1 MAVVKFVT
9 SGSPMNNIFPY
20 IMKEEKTE
28 QKLIS
33 GINCMPETAM
43 EEFINVKKQ
52 FGKIDGRQYYHVVQS
67 FSPDDNISPETAHEI
82 GLKFAQCFGNYQ
94 MVIATHIDRN
104 HIHNH
109 IVFNSVNF
117 ENGNKFHQ
125 TRDEMIQA
133 KEYSNKICE
142 EYGLSLTEA
151 KATRY
156 NIPKWKRKLKS
167 KLEYAMKNSS
177 SKEEFIYLLEQSG
190 VTVNW
195 QENRK
200 YITFTTDD
208 KHKCRGNKLFDERF
222 LKENL
227 EIYFELGGCD
237 SIISEEYQEY
247 ETPQTGTISNDL
259 FNLIGNLLDLEM
271 QNNTKRKW
279 MPHHSKQEIEKLIAQ
294 GQKITNEDY
303 DEEYDEYHGL
313 SMIW

>member
-1 MAVVKFVT
+1 MAIVKFVT

-43 EEFINVKKQ
+43 EEFIAVKKQ
-52 FGKIDGRQYYHVVQS
+52 FGKTDGRQYYHVVQS

-82 GLKFAQCFGNYQ
+82 GLKFAQYFGNYQ
-94 MVIATHIDRN
+94 MVIATHTDRN

-117 ENGNKFHQ
+117 ENGKKFHQ

-133 KEYSNKICE
+133 KQYSNKICE
-142 EYGLSLTEA
+142 EYGLTLTEV

-156 NIPKWKRKLKS
+156 NMPQWKRKLKS
-167 KLEYAMKNSS
+167 KLDYAMKNSS
-177 SKEEFIYLLEQSG
+177 SKAEFIFILEQLG

-195 QENRK
+195 QKNHK

-208 KHKCRGNKLFDERF
+208 KHKCRDNKLFDERF

-237 SIISEEYQEY
+237 SSISEEYIEY
-247 ETPQTGTISNDL
+247 ETPQTGIISDDL

-271 QNNTKRKW
+271 QKNSKRKW
-279 MPHHSKQEIEKLIAQ
+279 MPHHSKKEIEKLIAQ

-303 DEEYDEYHGL
+303 DDEYDEYHGIG
-313 SMIW
+313 MFM

>member
-20 IMKEEKTE
+20 IMKKEKTE

-33 GINCMPETAM
+33 GINCVPENAM
-43 EEFINVKKQ
+43 QEFIAVKKQ
-52 FGKIDGRQYYHVVQS
+52 FGKTEGRQYYHVVQS

-82 GLKFAQCFGNYQ
+82 GLKFAEYFGNYQ
-94 MVIATHIDRN
+94 MVVTTHIDRN

-109 IVFNSVNF
+109 IVFNSVNL
-117 ENGNKFHQ
+117 ENGKKFHQ
-125 TRDEMIQA
+125 SRDEMIQA
-133 KEYSNKICE
+133 KEYSNKLCQD
-142 EYGLSLTEA
+142 YGLTLTEA

-156 NIPKWKRKLKS
+156 NMPKWKRLLKK

-177 SKEEFIYLLEQSG
+177 SKEEFIFILEQLG

-208 KHKCRGNKLFDERF
+208 KHKCRDNKLFDERF

-247 ETPQTGTISNDL
+247 ETPQTGIISDDL

-279 MPHHSKQEIEKLIAQ
+279 MPHHSKKEIEKLIAQ

-303 DEEYDEYHGL
+303 DNDYDEYHGFGM
-313 SMIW
+313 SW

>member
-1 MAVVKFVT
+1 M
-9 SGSPMNNIFPY
+9 
-20 IMKEEKTE
+20 
-28 QKLIS
+28 
-33 GINCMPETAM
+33 
-43 EEFINVKKQ
+43 
-52 FGKIDGRQYYHVVQS
+52 VQS

-82 GLKFAQCFGNYQ
+82 GLKFAEYFGNYQ
-94 MVIATHIDRN
+94 MVIATHTDRK

-117 ENGNKFHQ
+117 ENGKKFHQ
-125 TRDEMIQA
+125 SRDEMIQV

-142 EYGLSLTEA
+142 EYGITLTEA

-156 NIPKWKRKLKS
+156 NMPKWKRKLKS
-167 KLEYAMKNSS
+167 KLDYAMKHSS
-177 SKEEFIYLLEQSG
+177 SKEEFIYLLERLG

-208 KHKCRGNKLFDERF
+208 KHKCRDNKLFDERF

-247 ETPQTGTISNDL
+247 ETPQIGIISDDL

-271 QNNTKRKW
+271 QNNSKRKW
-279 MPHHSKQEIEKLIAQ
+279 MPHHSKKEIEKLIAQ
-294 GQKITNEDY
+294 GQKISNEDY
-303 DEEYDEYHGL
+303 DDEYDEYHGIG
-313 SMIW
+313 MFM

>member
-1 MAVVKFVT
+1 
-9 SGSPMNNIFPY
+9 MNNIFPY

-33 GINCMPETAM
+33 GINCVPENAM
-43 EEFINVKKQ
+43 QEFIAVKKQ
-52 FGKIDGRQYYHVVQS
+52 FGKTDGRQYYHVVQS
-67 FSPDDNISPETAHEI
+67 FSPDDNITSETAHEI
-82 GLKFAQCFGNYQ
+82 GLKFAKYFGDFQ
-94 MVIATHIDRN
+94 MVVATHTDRN

-117 ENGNKFHQ
+117 ENGKKFHQ
-125 TRDEMIQA
+125 SRDEMIQA
-133 KEYSNKICE
+133 KEYSNKLCQ

-156 NIPKWKRKLKS
+156 NMPKWKRVLKKKLD
-167 KLEYAMKNSS
+167 YAIKHSS
-177 SKEEFIYLLEQSG
+177 SKAEFIYLLERLG

-195 QENRK
+195 QDDHK

-208 KHKCRGNKLFDERF
+208 KHKCRDNKLFDERF

-237 SIISEEYQEY
+237 SIISEEYQE
-247 ETPQTGTISNDL
+247 PQTGIISDDL
-259 FNLIGNLLDLEM
+259 FNLIGNLLDLEI

-279 MPHHSKQEIEKLIAQ
+279 MPHHSKKEIEKLIAQ

-303 DEEYDEYHGL
+303 DNDYDEYHGL
-313 SMIW
+313 TMSW

>member
-1 MAVVKFVT
+1 
-9 SGSPMNNIFPY
+9 
-20 IMKEEKTE
+20 
-28 QKLIS
+28 
-33 GINCMPETAM
+33 
-43 EEFINVKKQ
+43 
-52 FGKIDGRQYYHVVQS
+52 
-67 FSPDDNISPETAHEI
+67 
-82 GLKFAQCFGNYQ
+82 
-94 MVIATHIDRN
+94 MVIATHTDRN

-117 ENGNKFHQ
+117 ENGKKFHQ

-133 KEYSNKICE
+133 KQYSNKICE

-156 NIPKWKRKLKS
+156 NMPKWKRKLKR
-167 KLEYAMKNSS
+167 KVEYAMKNSS
-177 SKEEFIYLLEQSG
+177 SKAEFIFILEQLG

-195 QENRK
+195 QDNRK

-208 KHKCRGNKLFDERF
+208 KHKCRDNKLFDERF

-247 ETPQTGTISNDL
+247 ETPQTGIISDDL

-271 QNNTKRKW
+271 QNNSKRKW
-279 MPHHSKQEIEKLIAQ
+279 MPHHSKKEIEKLIAQ

-313 SMIW
+313 GMFM

>member
-1 MAVVKFVT
+1 MAIVKFVT

-52 FGKIDGRQYYHVVQS
+52 FGKTDGRQYYHVVQS
-67 FSPDDNISPETAHEI
+67 FSPEDDISPETAHEI
-82 GLKFAQCFGNYQ
+82 GLKFAGYFGNYQ
-94 MVIATHIDRN
+94 MVIATHTDRK

-117 ENGNKFHQ
+117 ENGKKFHQ
-125 TRDEMIQA
+125 SRDEMIQA
-133 KEYSNKICE
+133 KEYSNKICQ
-142 EYGLSLTEA
+142 EYGLTLTEA

-156 NIPKWKRKLKS
+156 NMPKWKRKLES
-167 KLEYAMKNSS
+167 KLDYAMKHSS
-177 SKEEFIYLLEQSG
+177 SKEEFIYLLERLG
-190 VTVNW
+190 ITVNW

-200 YITFTTDD
+200 YITFTADD
-208 KHKCRGNKLFDERF
+208 KHKCRDNKLFDERF

-237 SIISEEYQEY
+237 SIIADEYQKY
-247 ETPQTGTISNDL
+247 ETPQTGIISDDL
-259 FNLIGNLLDLEM
+259 FILIGNLLDLEM
-271 QNNTKRKW
+271 QNNSKRKW
-279 MPHHSKQEIEKLIAQ
+279 MPHHSKKEIEKLIAQ

-303 DEEYDEYHGL
+303 DNEYDEYHGL
-313 SMIW
+313 GMSW

>member
-1 MAVVKFVT
+1 MAIVKFVT

-52 FGKIDGRQYYHVVQS
+52 FGKTDGRQYYHVVQS
-67 FSPDDNISPETAHEI
+67 FSPEDNIPPETAHEI
-82 GLKFAQCFGNYQ
+82 GLRFAEYFGNYQ
-94 MVIATHIDRN
+94 MVIATHIDRK

-117 ENGNKFHQ
+117 ENGKKFHQ
-125 TRDEMIQA
+125 SRDEMIQA
-133 KEYSNKICE
+133 KEYSNKICQA
-142 EYGLSLTEA
+142 YGLTLTET

-156 NIPKWKRKLKS
+156 NMPKWKRKLKS
-167 KLEYAMKNSS
+167 KLDYAMKHSS
-177 SKEEFIYLLEQSG
+177 SKEEFIYLLEQLG

-208 KHKCRGNKLFDERF
+208 KHKCRDNKLFDERF

-227 EIYFELGGCD
+227 K
-237 SIISEEYQEY
+237 SI
-247 ETPQTGTISNDL
+247 L
-259 FNLIGNLLDLEM
+259 NLVVA
-271 QNNTKRKW
+271 TV
-279 MPHHSKQEIEKLIAQ
+279 
-294 GQKITNEDY
+294 
-303 DEEYDEYHGL
+303 
-313 SMIW
+313 

>member
-1 MAVVKFVT
+1 
-9 SGSPMNNIFPY
+9 MNNIFPY
-20 IMKEEKTE
+20 IMKEEKTQ

-33 GINCMPETAM
+33 GINCVPENAM
-43 EEFINVKKQ
+43 EEFIALKKQ
-52 FGKIDGRQYYHVVQS
+52 FSKTDGRQYYHVVQS

-82 GLKFAQCFGNYQ
+82 GLKFAQYFGNYQ
-94 MVIATHIDRN
+94 MVIATHTDRN

-117 ENGNKFHQ
+117 ENGKKFHQ
-125 TRDEMIQA
+125 SRDEMIQA
-133 KEYSNKICE
+133 KQYSNNICE

-151 KATRY
+151 KVTRC
-156 NIPKWKRKLKS
+156 NMPQWKRKLKS
-167 KLEYAMKNSS
+167 KIEYAMKNSS
-177 SKEEFIYLLEQSG
+177 SKAEFIFILEQLG

-195 QENRK
+195 QENHK

-208 KHKCRGNKLFDERF
+208 KHKCRDNKLFDERF

-247 ETPQTGTISNDL
+247 ETPQTGIISDDL

-271 QNNTKRKW
+271 QNNSKRKW
-279 MPHHSKQEIEKLIAQ
+279 MPHHSKKEIEKLIAQ

-303 DEEYDEYHGL
+303 NDEYDEYHGL
-313 SMIW
+313 GMSW

>member
-52 FGKIDGRQYYHVVQS
+52 FGKTDGRQYYHVVQS
-67 FSPDDNISPETAHEI
+67 FSPDDNITPETAHEI
-82 GLKFAQCFGNYQ
+82 GLKLAEYFGNYQ
-94 MVIATHIDRN
+94 MVVATHTDRN

-117 ENGNKFHQ
+117 EDGKKFHQ
-125 TRDEMIQA
+125 TRNEMIQA
-133 KEYSNKICE
+133 KEYSNKLCQ
-142 EYGLSLTEA
+142 EYGLSQTEA

-156 NIPKWKRKLKS
+156 NMPKWKKILKS
-167 KLEYAMKNSS
+167 KIEYAMKHSC
-177 SKEEFIYLLEQSG
+177 SKAEFIFVLEQLG

-195 QENRK
+195 QENHK

-208 KHKCRGNKLFDERF
+208 KHKCRDNKLFDERF

-237 SIISEEYQEY
+237 SIILEEYQEY
-247 ETPQTGTISNDL
+247 ETPQVGVISDDL

-271 QNNTKRKW
+271 HNNSKRKW

-303 DEEYDEYHGL
+303 DNDYDEYHGI
-313 SMIW
+313 SMFW

>member
-1 MAVVKFVT
+1 MAIVKFVT

-43 EEFINVKKQ
+43 EEFISVKKQ
-52 FGKIDGRQYYHVVQS
+52 FNKTDGRQYYHVVQS
-67 FSPDDNISPETAHEI
+67 FSPDDNITPETAHEI
-82 GLKFAQCFGNYQ
+82 GLKFAEYFGNYQ
-94 MVIATHIDRN
+94 MVIATHTDKN

-117 ENGNKFHQ
+117 ENGKKFHQ

-133 KEYSNKICE
+133 KKYSNKICQ
-142 EYGLSLTEA
+142 EYGLTLTEA

-156 NIPKWKRKLKS
+156 NMPKWKRKLLIKV
-167 KLEYAMKNSS
+167 EYAMEHSATK
-177 SKEEFIYLLEQSG
+177 KDFIYLLGRMG
-190 VTVNW
+190 VKVDW
-195 QENRK
+195 QDNHK

-208 KHKCRGNKLFDERF
+208 NHKCRANKLFDERF

-227 EIYFELGGCD
+227 EVYFELGGCD

-247 ETPQTGTISNDL
+247 ETPQTGIISDDL
-259 FNLIGNLLDLEM
+259 FKLIGNLLDLEM
-271 QNNTKRKW
+271 QNNTKCKW
-279 MPHHSKQEIEKLIAQ
+279 MPHHSKKEIEKLIAQ
-294 GQKITNEDY
+294 GQKITNENYED
-303 DEEYDEYHGL
+303 EYDEYHGIG
-313 SMIW
+313 MFM

>member
-1 MAVVKFVT
+1 MAIVKFVT

-43 EEFINVKKQ
+43 EEFINIKKQ
-52 FGKIDGRQYYHVVQS
+52 FGKTDGRQYYHVVQS
-67 FSPDDNISPETAHEI
+67 FSPEDNISPETAHEI
-82 GLKFAQCFGNYQ
+82 GLKFAEYFGNYQ
-94 MVIATHIDRN
+94 MVIATHTDRK

-117 ENGNKFHQ
+117 ENGKKFHQ
-125 TRDEMIQA
+125 SRDEMIQV
-133 KEYSNKICE
+133 KEYSNKICQ
-142 EYGLSLTEA
+142 EYGLTLTEA

-156 NIPKWKRKLKS
+156 NMPKWKRKLKS
-167 KLEYAMKNSS
+167 KLEYAMKHSS
-177 SKEEFIYLLEQSG
+177 SKAEFILILEQLG

-195 QENRK
+195 QDNHK

-208 KHKCRGNKLFDERF
+208 KHKCRDNKLFDERF

-247 ETPQTGTISNDL
+247 ETPQTGIISDDL
-259 FNLIGNLLDLEM
+259 FNLIGNLFDLEM
-271 QNNTKRKW
+271 RNNSKCKW
-279 MPHHSKQEIEKLIAQ
+279 MPHHSKKEIEKLIAQ

-303 DEEYDEYHGL
+303 DDEYDEYHGFG
-313 SMIW
+313 MTW

>member
-1 MAVVKFVT
+1 
-9 SGSPMNNIFPY
+9 MNNIFPY
-20 IMKEEKTE
+20 IMKKEKTE

-43 EEFINVKKQ
+43 EEFMAVKKQ
-52 FGKIDGRQYYHVVQS
+52 FNKTDGRQYYHVVQS

-82 GLKFAQCFGNYQ
+82 GLKFAQYFGNYQ
-94 MVIATHIDRN
+94 MVIATHTDRN

-109 IVFNSVNF
+109 IVFNSVNL
-117 ENGNKFHQ
+117 ENSKKFHQ

-133 KEYSNKICE
+133 KQYSNKICE

-156 NIPKWKRKLKS
+156 NMPQWKRKLKS
-167 KLEYAMKNSS
+167 KIEYAMKNSS
-177 SKEEFIYLLEQSG
+177 SKAEFIFILEQLG

-195 QENRK
+195 QVNHK

-208 KHKCRGNKLFDERF
+208 KHKCRDNKLFDERF

-247 ETPQTGTISNDL
+247 ETPQTGIISDDL

-271 QNNTKRKW
+271 QNNTKHKW
-279 MPHHSKQEIEKLIAQ
+279 MPHHSKKEIEKLIAQ

-303 DEEYDEYHGL
+303 DAEYDEYHGIG
-313 SMIW
+313 MFM